1 MWGPVCTVDLRV
13 EIFCELSFAPTSY
26 LQMKVFRHGEVT
38 SNERAN
44 ALTEKSFPR
53 NAKKGIQ
60 VQRMGTPI
68 AISPPD
74 KLHSPTC
81 GRSVNCLD
89 ISRTDALGMR
99 CRVARLGQ
107 STHHTG
113 IHGTSQENRF

>member
-13 EIFCELSFAPTSY
+13 EILGLLGFGPASY
-26 LQMKVFRHGEVT
+26 LRMKVSRHGEVT

-60 VQRMGTPI
+60 VQWMGTPI
-68 AISPPD
+68 VVSPPD

-89 ISRTDALGMR
+89 ISRSDALGMR

-107 STHHTG
+107 YTHHTG
-113 IHGTSQENRF
+113 IPGTSQENRF